1 MNSKVFSKGNL
12 IKIIAVAML
21 CPLVLLCGC
30 KDKDTKGSV
39 STVSKNKT
47 SANSKSDKFSEP
59 TKKGTDYILIGVST
73 DTAEHTGSLY
83 QQVIKEDK
91 ITYGAQMKRIMETYG
106 DQDVLLHYVVAFKLK
121 DRESPLKDV
130 DKFAKDIGAF
140 KVYYGD
146 KDRPFPVGAYGVIGT
161 PQTVR
166 NIEKAGY
173 SSCFVQMLKVEA
185 PRPRGYTDAISDSLA
200 TLLEQMDDDEKIEIV
215 ATTVVSDQ
223 TWAYRYSHMPSSNQ
237 GRGKS
242 FESFD
247 GLKTSNKDLSYDE
260 CTQLAVKFTNNIV
273 LRNNISKEKL
283 LDGKVIAGVSGTKED
298 FAIPNSSYG
307 KPQDHIY
314 SGFAARLTKAEI
326 LALAEDADIQLIH
339 NDTVI
344 STYTVYEE

>member
-1 MNSKVFSKGNL
+1 
-12 IKIIAVAML
+12 ML
-21 CPLVLLCGC
+21 CPLMLLCGC
-30 KDKDTKGSV
+30 KSTKSSV
-39 STVSKNKT
+39 STDSKNKT
-47 SANSKSDKFSEP
+47 SSTSKTNKTSKPD
-59 TKKGTDYILIGVST
+59 KKGTNYTLIGVSEYPS
-73 DTAEHTGSLY
+73 EHTLGLY
-83 QQVIKEDK
+83 QQVVKENT

-130 DKFAKDIGAF
+130 DKFAKDIGAL
-140 KVYYGD
+140 KVYYND
-146 KDRPFPVGAYGVIGT
+146 EDRPFPVGAYGVIGT

-173 SSCFVQMLKVEA
+173 SSCFIQMFKVET

-215 ATTVVSDQ
+215 ATTVVSNQ

-242 FESFD
+242 FENFNR
-247 GLKTSNKDLSYDE
+247 LKTSNKDLSYDE

-326 LALAEDADIQLIH
+326 LALAEDEDVKIIH